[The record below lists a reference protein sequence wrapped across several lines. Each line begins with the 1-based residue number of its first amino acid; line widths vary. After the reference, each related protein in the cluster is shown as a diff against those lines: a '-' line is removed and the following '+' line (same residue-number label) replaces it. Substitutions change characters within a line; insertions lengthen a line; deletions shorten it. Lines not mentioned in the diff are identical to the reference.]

1 MGTTGLIYA
10 GIAVAWLVY
19 LIPNYLRRRDEAST
33 ESDEVDVTDR
43 FSDSVRVIRS
53 GMAPLLDHDLSAM
66 DDCEVSTPLTRRAA
80 IAELGRLERL
90 AASRRRRVLV
100 GLLIMVTGV
109 VAVSAAD
116 LLPWWTVAIP
126 SGMVPGFF
134 AVSRFSVAAMRRDLD
149 QRYAEINADSDEA
162 TVVLN
167 REQLA
172 GAVADEGKHKIVQPQ
187 PEKTPATAA
196 LWDPLPI
203 TMPTYVS
210 KPLTP
215 RTVRT
220 IDLSA
225 PELSPSHGADVPV
238 TADARPAAE
247 PVPEP
252 DRAVEVAKPEAATS
266 GSRNQNAD
274 EAMECPS
281 GSLHGHRAAGA

>member
-1 MGTTGLIYA
+1 MIYA

-19 LIPNYLRRRDEAST
+19 LIPNYLRRRDESAT
-33 ESDEVDVTDR
+33 ETDEVDVKDR
-43 FSDSVRVIRS
+43 FSDSVRVVRS
-53 GMAPLLDHDLSAM
+53 GMAPVLDHDLAAM

-80 IAELGRLERL
+80 VTELRRLEQV
-90 AASRRRRVLV
+90 AASRRRRVLI

-109 VAVSAAD
+109 VAVAAAD
-116 LLPWWTVAIP
+116 LLPWWPVAIP
-126 SGMVPGFF
+126 SGMTLGFF
-134 AVSRFSVAAMRRDLD
+134 AVSRFSVAAMRRNLD
-149 QRYAEINADSDEA
+149 ERYAQINTDSEEA

-172 GAVADEGKHKIVQPQ
+172 DAVGRQTHHTGHPVGHHQSEQ
-187 PEKTPATAA
+187 TPASAA

-225 PELSPSHGADVPV
+225 PEPQPAQRADVPV
-238 TADARPAAE
+238 TADARPVAE
-247 PVPEP
+247 AVPEP
-252 DRAVEVAKPEAATS
+252 DQVVEVAKPEAARL
-266 GSRNQNAD
+266 GSTDHDAD
-274 EAMECPS
+274 EHPKKPS
-281 GSLHGHRAAGA
+281 ANIPEQRAAGA